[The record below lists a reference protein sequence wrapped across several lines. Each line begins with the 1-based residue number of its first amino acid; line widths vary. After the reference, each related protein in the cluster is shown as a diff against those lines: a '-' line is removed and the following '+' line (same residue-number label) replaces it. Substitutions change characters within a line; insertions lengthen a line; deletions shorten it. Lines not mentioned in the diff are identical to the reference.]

1 MFQNQNQ
8 NKIKFLFYKKAASV
22 FRELCKLI
30 CNFLSIQFDENDN
43 ESLDNSNVDD
53 IITDRTLTPKIGR
66 KQKSLTVKSLI
77 SNNLSNKKNAI
88 QLENNERILY
98 EKRLN
103 SLEKFATI
111 LEIPKLFSD
120 LLKQFIS
127 EKNKFKQLKE
137 VIIRTL

>member
-1 MFQNQNQ
+1 
-8 NKIKFLFYKKAASV
+8 
-22 FRELCKLI
+22 LI
-30 CNFLSIQFDENDN
+30 CNFLSIQFDENDS